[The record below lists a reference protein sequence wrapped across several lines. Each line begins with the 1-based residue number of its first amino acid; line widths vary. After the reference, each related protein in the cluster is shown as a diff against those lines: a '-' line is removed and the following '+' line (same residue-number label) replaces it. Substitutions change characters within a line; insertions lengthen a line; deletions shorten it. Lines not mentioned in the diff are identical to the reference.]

1 MSPTSDIDAAP
12 PAFQDCCDASD
23 EGGQGQGGCSK
34 ELAEVSERI
43 TALLV
48 TEQRGQALKEEMLEM
63 GGYGRV

>member
-43 TALLV
+43 AALLV